1 MYLNDGFER
10 LVRSK
15 LGSRHTDIMI
25 ERRRAEVLKHFDST
39 IKCQF
44 NPLVPGC
51 EEEHEIPLHGVE
63 DILSIGLEAGFLTLS
78 KYPHLFCA

>member
-15 LGSRHTDIMI
+15 LGSRHADILI
-25 ERRRAEVLKHFDST
+25 GRRLAEVLKHFDST

-51 EEEHEIPLHGVE
+51 EEEHEIPIPGAE
-63 DILSIGLEAGFLTLS
+63 DIPSIGLEAGFLTLR